1 MKKILLFVSLSISA
15 FAGDY
20 RILLGNDIYLI
31 EFNSN
36 DRKIIDVPRHF
47 TVIDTDIT
55 FIGKTSDYVYGV
67 RTKDTDEK
75 WFILNLTTK
84 TATEF
89 SSAKRFILELKK
101 TGLDNEICLQLPIHF
116 AKHLRAD
123 RIKEIP
129 Q

>member
-1 MKKILLFVSLSISA
+1 MKKIILFIALSISA

-31 EFNSN
+31 EFNSK
-36 DRKIIDVPRHF
+36 DRKIIDVPKYF
-47 TVIDTDIT
+47 TVIDSDIT
-55 FIGKTSDYVYGV
+55 FIGKTGDYVYGV

-84 TATEF
+84 IASELP
-89 SSAKRFILELKK
+89 SAKRFFEELNKIGIDK
-101 TGLDNEICLQLPIHF
+101 EISLRLPIHF
-116 AKHLRAD
+116 AKNLRVD
-123 RIKEIP
+123 RIKNTP